1 MKPMSLLLL
10 PLLASCAAG
19 MRPSS
24 PDSPSWTPLY
34 GSYAF
39 SGIVHGQNHTDVQGS
54 VTLDEGR
61 YYLSGTQGA
70 CDGRLPQGPS
80 NILRLSCNGIAVLL
94 RRRGNEFDTEAQATI
109 TVREMVKRLKCHTA
123 PDGTQVCATEW
134 EATDVRRSGRIE
146 VRPVDDAG

>member
-1 MKPMSLLLL
+1 MKPTSLLLL

-19 MRPSS
+19 MPRS
-24 PDSPSWTPLY
+24 PDSPAWIPVY

-39 SGIVHGQNHTDVQGS
+39 AGIVHGQNSTDVQGS
-54 VTLDEGR
+54 VTLDAGR

-80 NILRLSCNGIAVLL
+80 NVLRLACPGITVSL
-94 RRRGNEFDTEAQATI
+94 RRRGDELEGEASATI
-109 TVREMVKRLKCHTA
+109 TVREMVQRTRCRVG
-123 PDGTQVCATEW
+123 PDGKQVCAAHW

-146 VRPVDDAG
+146 IHPVDEAR